1 MDALQLLIDAGADVN
16 AQGGE
21 HNTALI
27 AAATHKHDDV
37 VALLIKND
45 ADLNIE
51 SRKHLKATSQ
61 RGNMSP

>member
-21 HNTALI
+21 YNTALI
-27 AAATHKHDDV
+27 AAATHEHDDV
-37 VALLIKND
+37 VALLIKSD
-45 ADLNIE
+45 ADLNIG
-51 SRKHLKATSQ
+51 SRKHLKVTSQ